1 MAPQAPVLH
10 ETVLEEDLLANLD
23 IGSGKQHRSGYIRDL
38 LRDWWSVR
46 VGQDRDKG

>member
-10 ETVLEEDLLANLD
+10 ETVLEEDLLAHLD
-23 IGSGKQHRSGYIRDL
+23 VGSGKHHSSRSIRDL
-38 LRDWWSVR
+38 LGDGWSVR